1 MAFTLPDLP
10 YAKDALAPTMSAET
24 FDYHHGKHHRTY
36 VDKLNGL
43 VDGNDYAGLDLDA
56 VVKKSAQEGKAAIF
70 NNAAQHWNHSFFWEC
85 MTPGGSAMP
94 EALEAAIVRDFGS
107 VADFRAKFLAEGAG
121 HFGSGWVWLVQK
133 ADGALAVVSTHDAGC
148 PITDGHMPLI
158 VCDLWEHAYYV
169 DHRNARPAFL
179 EAFFDK
185 LADWEAAGER
195 LAA

>member
-1 MAFTLPDLP
+1 MAFTLPELP

-24 FDYHHGKHHRTY
+24 FDYHYGKHHRTY

-43 VDGNDYAGLDLDA
+43 VVDNDYAGLDLDA
-56 VVKKSAQEGKAAIF
+56 VVKKSASEGKAAIF

-85 MTPGGSAMP
+85 MTPGGSIMP
-94 EALEAAIVRDFGS
+94 ERLKASIVEAFGS

-133 ADGALAVVSTHDAGC
+133 SDGSLAVVSTHDAGC
-148 PITDGHMPLI
+148 PITDGHRPLI
-158 VCDLWEHAYYV
+158 VCDLWEHAYYI

-179 EAFFDK
+179 EAFFDT
-185 LADWEAAGER
+185 LADWNAAAGR
-195 LAA
+195 MAG